1 MVNFLENLTK
11 NSDVIDEFFKLYGK
25 YGEFYLHKKI
35 MEENKEIKEFLIKL
49 ENLSKNKN

>member
-1 MVNFLENLTK
+1 MVSFLENLTQ
-11 NSDVIDEFFKLYGK
+11 NLYIIDEFFKLYEK

-49 ENLSKNKN
+49 ENLSKK